1 MADRL
6 YLDETG
12 LRLYDAKLKT
22 YITDQM
28 DKTLEEVMENFSQGM
43 KIMGTIEPKS
53 DEIEMALT
61 ISSPSVG
68 HTYIFKIDMSKYK
81 DGVTIKYYDG
91 DGDLVAETARNN
103 DTITCIKDAVNNPSG
118 TSPDGDQ
125 PARWAL
131 LAGNWD
137 FDAPDSTPVL
147 DLGAL
152 PPGETKKH
160 ISLGVLNGT
169 DLGFDVPTATEV
181 AQQIGTAL
189 TEGGFVKVDKEG
201 GTYHTN
207 ATNTISTTEP
217 DGKMVATDKAVY
229 KFVHTSAE
237 TLNPANGGTTI
248 NINGDLNIS
257 SFCNPSN
264 WYATTAVAETVTNA
278 PWGDKKTGAPA
289 FVLRALKL
297 SDSMTERTIVA
308 EDGMRYV
315 QKVTTTGG
323 NKTYGKWQAV
333 TLEGVTG
340 IGVEPYDD
348 TVGLNLYT
356 AGNST
361 PNEIEIAP
369 ATQATAGV
377 MSADDKKKLD
387 KTSDEHQLFLWNAT
401 KTIGQVKQK
410 IVEWSIDTFGYTN
423 ATALVN
429 GDIISTWDEPDETL
443 VPDGIVYKI
452 SKVGYS
458 YNVNDC
464 GLLISTYRT
473 KEHFFC
479 NIIHGEI
486 GSLERIAV
494 SDDILSATSQNNG
507 VKVQLGGTLGAPT
520 VTVTNEFGN
529 VDVSNSSKSV
539 SGREV
544 AMSVPLL
551 KWYNGL
557 TIAKNS
563 DLQTYDFCVVGTYMC
578 PAEAVAKTLKN
589 CPSTTIFAMHVTQAL
604 QYSDITVLYASVTRR
619 IVDYNGEEW
628 IQTVK
633 HPTTDGVIFGEWKK
647 VLRND
652 NYFTPYSSGSAGV
665 GGAVKAPTTAD
676 ENKKFLRGDG
686 TWGRE
691 ADATNTASGLMSA
704 ADKVYLDNAITAEDY
719 YGEDIGMEEDLYGY
733 GVEFDT
739 GVSSPTCTRIGN
751 MEMHRRLPVHS
762 QMRGCLL
769 NDQGIVQEYLP
780 AGSWK
785 SSKRD
790 GSIGQVMVEIPEHYR
805 KFVTNGTKRQVWY
818 STEKISG
825 YHKVPKM
832 YISAYEATVQ
842 RSTGKLC
849 SVVNTTADYRGGN
862 NNSAY
867 DNAENSLL
875 GTSATSISRTNF
887 RMYARNRN
895 VSTTNWNIMTYDAH
909 KSLYWLFVVEY
920 ATLNSQLAFEAKPT
934 SDGFKQ
940 GGLGAGVT
948 NINSEKWNTFNGY
961 YPFIKCGYTDS
972 LGNGTGIVEY
982 TTPANLGG
990 ITVQVPRYR
999 GIENPFGHIFKWVDG
1014 INIQINPDG
1023 ADGSAGLSKI
1033 YTCSDPDKFTDS
1045 GYTDYTYVGNE
1056 ARSEGY
1062 VKEVV
1067 FGDQGEIMPSS
1078 VEGGSTTYFCD
1089 YHYTNIPATTTLRG
1103 VLFGGSANLG
1113 SAAGFVSA
1121 YSANAPSYTAAGIG
1135 SRLCFI
1141 PS

>member
-1 MADRL
+1 MADRH

-28 DKTLEEVMENFSQGM
+28 DKALEEVMENFSQGM

-53 DEIEMALT
+53 DEIEMDSKVLD
-61 ISSPSVG
+61 PSVG
-68 HTYIFKIDMSKYK
+68 HTYIFKVDMSQYK
-81 DGVTIKYYDG
+81 DGVTIRYYDG
-91 DGDLVAETARNN
+91 DGDLVSETARNN
-103 DTITCIKDAVNNPSG
+103 DTITCIKEREKNPSG
-118 TSPDGDQ
+118 TSPAYFS
-125 PARWAL
+125 ARWAL

-152 PPGETKKH
+152 PQGETKKH

-169 DLGFDVPTATEV
+169 DLGFDVPTDTEV
-181 AQQIGTAL
+181 AEQVGTAL
-189 TEGGFVKVDKEG
+189 TEGGFVKIDSY
-201 GTYHTN
+201 GTLSN
-207 ATNTISTTEP
+207 ATNVISDTEP
-217 DGKMVATDKAVY
+217 QVALAATDKAVF
-229 KFVHTSAE
+229 KFVHTNAE
-237 TLNPANGGTTI
+237 TLNPSNGGTTI
-248 NINGDLNIS
+248 TINADLNTS
-257 SFCNPSN
+257 LFCQPNN
-264 WYATTAVAETVTNA
+264 WYASAALAETVKNA
-278 PWGDKKTGAPA
+278 PWGDKKAGAPS
-289 FVLRALKL
+289 FVLRVLKL
-297 SDSMTERTIVA
+297 SDNMTERTIVA

-315 QKVTTTGG
+315 QKVTTTNGTT
-323 NKTYGKWQAV
+323 TYGNWQAV

-356 AGNST
+356 AGNSE

-369 ATQATAGV
+369 ATQVSAGV

-387 KTSDEHQLFLWNAT
+387 NNSVAEHILKHSYTATVGQLKEKLREWFNKTKESPNAVARVDLNILEGWEKDDNET
-401 KTIGQVKQK
+401 VKRSQTFTFKK
-410 IVEWSIDTFGYTN
+410 IASY
-423 ATALVN
+423 N
-429 GDIISTWDEPDETL
+429 GDNFFTL
-443 VPDGIVYKI
+443 LV
-452 SKVGYS
+452 
-458 YNVNDC
+458 
-464 GLLISTYRT
+464 STYDNKALYTVTLR
-473 KEHFFC
+473 
-479 NIIHGEI
+479 NGVW
-486 GSLERIAV
+486 GSLEKIAYKT
-494 SDDILSATSQNNG
+494 DTISATGQNHG
-507 VKVQLGGTLGAPT
+507 VKVQLGGTLGSPT
-520 VTVTNEFGN
+520 VTVTNEFGEVN
-529 VDVSNSSKSV
+529 VSNSSYAV

-544 AMSVPLL
+544 AKNVPLL
-551 KWYNGL
+551 IGANGMKIPSGADL
-557 TIAKNS
+557 NS
-563 DLQTYDFCVVGTYMC
+563 DAYCDIGTYC
-578 PAEAVAKTLKN
+578 ADSYELVRTLQN
-589 CPSTTIFAMHVTQAL
+589 CPTNTVFRMFVAATTYHVDDISTQ
-604 QYSDITVLYASVTRR
+604 YASRIR
-619 IVDYNGEEW
+619 QIVDYNGNEWVQKIYNPSTGGVATFEEW
-628 IQTVK
+628 R
-633 HPTTDGVIFGEWKK
+633 K

-652 NYFTPYSSGSAGV
+652 TYFTPYSSGSAGV
-665 GGAVKAPTTAD
+665 GGAVKAPQTAD

-691 ADATNTASGLMSA
+691 ADATNTSSGLMSA
-704 ADKVYLDNAITAEDY
+704 ADKVYLDSAITADDY

-762 QMRGCLL
+762 KMRGCLL
-769 NDQGIVQEYLP
+769 DDQGIVQEYLP

-785 SSKRD
+785 SSTRN

-818 STEKISG
+818 SVEKISG

-875 GTSATSISRTNF
+875 GTSATQISRTNF
-887 RMYARNRN
+887 RTYARNRN
-895 VSTTNWNIMTYDAH
+895 VSTTNWNIMTYDAY

-920 ATLNSQLAFEAKPT
+920 ATLDSQRAFEAKPT

-961 YPFIKCGYTDS
+961 HPFIKCGYTDS

-990 ITVQVPRYR
+990 VTVQVPRYR
-999 GIENPFGHIFKWVDG
+999 GIENPFGHLFKWIDG
-1014 INIQINPDG
+1014 IIIQINPDG

-1045 GYTDYTYVGNE
+1045 EYTGYTYVGNE
-1056 ARSEGY
+1056 ARTEAY
-1062 VKEVV
+1062 VQEVI

-1078 VEGGSTTYFCD
+1078 VGGGSTTYFCD
-1089 YHYTNIPATTTLRG
+1089 YHHTNIPTTTTLRG
-1103 VLFGGSANLG
+1103 VLFGGHAAYG
-1113 SAAGFVSA
+1113 SHAGFVSA
-1121 YSANAPSYTAAGIG
+1121 YSSSAPSHTYAAFG